1 MPARKDKLKVIN
13 QKYKSYTDF
22 TWISILRPMCYEHR
36 EITYLESLLL
46 YLTQECKQ
54 IFTSLIKCDYLL
66 EAQQVKAVRSQNKAI
81 LKGFMLRNSHMFDK
95 NNRQV
100 YDTSLIK
107 GSLQAKQKVA
117 TFLNEN
123 MLQWKLWHALN
134 TLQNPYSS
142 NETA

>member
-1 MPARKDKLKVIN
+1 
-13 QKYKSYTDF
+13 
-22 TWISILRPMCYEHR
+22 MCYEHR